1 MLLTSKLKES
11 VHPVEN
17 TLSLNQALSDAVY
30 EGAKHDHYYFRHFS
44 YYNDLQPL
52 RNLEDLVHG
61 AIFRAG
67 YVYYWDGR
75 ILMVI
80 LPELDY

>member
-11 VHPVEN
+11 VHPVEH
-17 TLSLNQALSDAVY
+17 TLSLNQKFSDTVY
-30 EGAKHDHYYFRHFS
+30 EASKHEHFYFTHLSIWSDFQS
-44 YYNDLQPL
+44 L
-52 RNLEDLVHG
+52 RNMEDRIHG
-61 AIFRAG
+61 AIFKSG

-80 LPELDY
+80 IPELDY